1 MKTNADS
8 EIKRTTSSFFRMLIL
23 SFVLGV
29 LFFSAI
35 LRDIKS
41 PAGTFSSWQNAFLST
56 FRVSDQFYWL
66 GVLLAYTAFFAVIN
80 LLTYWPSRLRSLEF
94 WNPKPRDAIWISTL
108 LLSCMTAM
116 IAARYFLNYGN
127 AADSTDTLVLLIG
140 ILIQQ
145 GLLRLLPSERIQA
158 AIGQRRFLIDAYV
171 LIGCLCLLLTPLNPR
186 QGFFYHGQ
194 PRWSGI
200 YSNPNEFG
208 MIMAV
213 IIVLAAGRVWKY
225 ARSARLGRASVYV
238 LPMIFSGVCVIKSY
252 SREAW
257 VSVSAGLLFLA
268 WSKMRHKLKEAGNF
282 TASAN
287 SGSRWERKAMLWG
300 GAGLLMGICLTGAI
314 KTVSQSRLALVQ
326 RAFSAFSQVDF
337 SSRNRLASYQDGID
351 MLLDKPLAGFG
362 WQDLVAIHDHLYLQ
376 PGLSDGTAL
385 KLNDFLMFALR
396 FGIPTLAVF
405 ILFIRFWFLAPARA
419 LPKRWNDDMALSQ
432 AAVLMLA
439 IGFVF
444 SDGLCRL
451 APGASFWLFLTLA
464 MDFEAIIPSPRQ
476 AIIVPAELFSTTPSK

>member
-1 MKTNADS
+1 MKTSANS
-8 EIKRTTSSFFRMLIL
+8 EITRTSSSFFRMLIL
-23 SFVLGV
+23 SVVLGV

-41 PAGTFSSWQNAFLST
+41 LGGTFSNWQNFVLST
-56 FRVSDQFYWL
+56 FGVSDQFYWL
-66 GVLLAYTAFFAVIN
+66 GILLVYTAFFAVIN
-80 LLTYWPSRLRSLEF
+80 LKTYWPFRLRSLEF
-94 WNPKPRDAIWISTL
+94 WNPKPHDAIWISTL
-108 LLSCMTAM
+108 LLCCMTAI
-116 IAARYFLNYGN
+116 IAARYFWDYGN
-127 AADSTDTLVLLIG
+127 AAQSTDTLVLLIG
-140 ILIQQ
+140 ILVQQ
-145 GLLRLLPSERIQA
+145 GLLRLLPSEEIQT
-158 AIGQRRFLIDAYV
+158 AIGQRRFLIDAYI

-186 QGFFYHGQ
+186 QGYYYHGQ

-213 IIVLAAGRVWKY
+213 IIVLAAGRVWQY
-225 ARSARLGRASVYV
+225 ARSAKFGWASVYV
-238 LPMIFSGVCVIKSY
+238 LLMLFSGICVIKSY

-257 VSVSAGLLFLA
+257 VSVSAGLLFLM
-268 WSKMRHKLKEAGNF
+268 WSRMRHKLSEARDF
-282 TASAN
+282 TT
-287 SGSRWERKAMLWG
+287 SGKTGFRWTRKAMVLG
-300 GAGLLMGICLTGAI
+300 VAGLLTGICLAVAI

-362 WQDLVAIHDHLYLQ
+362 WQDLVAIHDQLYLQ
-376 PGLSDGTAL
+376 SGLSDGAAL

-396 FGIPTLAVF
+396 FGIPTLALF

-419 LPKRWNDDMALSQ
+419 LQTRWNDDIALSQ

-439 IGFVF
+439 TGFVF

-464 MDFEAIIPSPRQ
+464 MDFEAIITSRHG
-476 AIIVPAELFSTTPSK
+476 AISGPAELFSTSPSK